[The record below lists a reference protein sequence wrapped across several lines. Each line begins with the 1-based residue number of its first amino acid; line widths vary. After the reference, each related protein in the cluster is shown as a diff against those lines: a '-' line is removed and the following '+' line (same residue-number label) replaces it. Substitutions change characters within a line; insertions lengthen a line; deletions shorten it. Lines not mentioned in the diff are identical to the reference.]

1 MQCYRKSGRAR
12 YWRWLDRSGL
22 LVAVWNVR
30 IRAGAS
36 TLANGTFAAR
46 TQRGESTHLGPWQSP
61 LCGNL
66 ERPLRPGSLHR
77 ISAGVLERFL
87 GERLV
92 PMFSPAWRPNP
103 EDVER
108 VTPAIRRV
116 TLSENQLVVHVAEE
130 AISPDLLDAAD
141 VTRLEDGVCSI
152 RLAFHMRRRQGA
164 LILEAADGPAAPAAR
179 VDRALLRAMA
189 LARVWATQL
198 ESGEVSSVKE
208 LARQNGLCHNYT
220 ARLLPLAYLAPDL
233 TEAVLQGAQPRSVS
247 LAGLTAQ
254 PLPWDWSEQRRRF
267 AAIG

>member
-1 MQCYRKSGRAR
+1 M
-12 YWRWLDRSGL
+12 
-22 LVAVWNVR
+22 
-30 IRAGAS
+30 
-36 TLANGTFAAR
+36 
-46 TQRGESTHLGPWQSP
+46 
-61 LCGNL
+61 
-66 ERPLRPGSLHR
+66 
-77 ISAGVLERFL
+77 
-87 GERLV
+87 
-92 PMFSPAWRPNP
+92 
-103 EDVER
+103 
-108 VTPAIRRV
+108 
-116 TLSENQLVVHVAEE
+116 
-130 AISPDLLDAAD
+130 
-141 VTRLEDGVCSI
+141 
-152 RLAFHMRRRQGA
+152 
-164 LILEAADGPAAPAAR
+164 ILEAADAAAAPAAR